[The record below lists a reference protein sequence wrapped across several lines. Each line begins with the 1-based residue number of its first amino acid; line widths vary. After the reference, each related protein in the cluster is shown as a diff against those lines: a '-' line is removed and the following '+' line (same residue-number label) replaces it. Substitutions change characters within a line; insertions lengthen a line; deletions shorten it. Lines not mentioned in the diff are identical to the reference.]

1 MTLLTIRNLRVE
13 FPGWRKTIV
22 AVEDVQLSVEAGEIL
37 GIVGESGAG
46 KTTIGK
52 AIMGLIDPPG
62 RIAEGEI
69 FLNEERI
76 DNLDEEPMRAL
87 CGRRIGMVFQDP
99 LASLNPVETIE
110 YQLVET
116 IKLHLHLGQRAAESQ
131 AIDMLRRV
139 GIPEPHIRIKH
150 YPHQFSGGMR
160 QRVAIALAVCAD
172 PQLIV
177 ADEPTTA
184 VDVAV
189 QAQILE
195 LIKKLCR
202 DRNTSIVLITHDMGI
217 VAETADRVAV
227 MHQGRIIEIG
237 QTQHVIENP
246 SHEITRSLIAAI
258 PRSDMRMERFLR
270 VAYTR
275 DGECSTLK
283 GFALKD
289 HWLGQARHAG
299 NDDLVLL
306 KLQDLRMR
314 FIARRA
320 FFIRNRLYLDAVR
333 DVSFEIR
340 TAEVFGLV
348 GESGCGK
355 STIARIITGIY
366 RPTGG
371 RVLFAGADIN
381 NFKSRKEIQHWRRQI
396 QMVFQDPFSSLNKSM
411 RVKDIV
417 AEPIRFHRMA
427 KSNDE
432 CNSIVNDLLEIV
444 GLGRGAGVKFPHEF
458 STGQR
463 QRISIAR
470 ALATRPRFLVCDEPT
485 SSLDVSI
492 QAQILNLLKDLQ
504 KELRLTM
511 LFISHD
517 LPVIRQMC
525 DRVGIMKSGQLL
537 ETAQTETLFTA
548 PVHDYTKSLLTKIPR
563 IKTTSY
569 RR

>member
-1 MTLLTIRNLRVE
+1 
-13 FPGWRKTIV
+13 
-22 AVEDVQLSVEAGEIL
+22 
-37 GIVGESGAG
+37 
-46 KTTIGK
+46 
-52 AIMGLIDPPG
+52 
-62 RIAEGEI
+62 
-69 FLNEERI
+69 
-76 DNLDEEPMRAL
+76 
-87 CGRRIGMVFQDP
+87 
-99 LASLNPVETIE
+99 
-110 YQLVET
+110 
-116 IKLHLHLGQRAAESQ
+116 
-131 AIDMLRRV
+131 
-139 GIPEPHIRIKH
+139 
-150 YPHQFSGGMR
+150 
-160 QRVAIALAVCAD
+160 
-172 PQLIV
+172 
-177 ADEPTTA
+177 
-184 VDVAV
+184 
-189 QAQILE
+189 
-195 LIKKLCR
+195 
-202 DRNTSIVLITHDMGI
+202 MGI

-237 QTQHVIENP
+237 QTQQVIENP